1 MFVTPLLAHLILI
14 PVKQGLRDFVF
25 LGNVL
30 RTTLALAW
38 QNFHPIPLIASVP
51 RMASV
56 ASITQGDAP
65 APSRFSLCQAR

>member
-1 MFVTPLLAHLILI
+1 MTPLLAHLILI

-38 QNFHPIPLIASVP
+38 QNFHVRGAGTGSNTVDRKCAPDGKRGIN
-51 RMASV
+51 
-56 ASITQGDAP
+56 DA
-65 APSRFSLCQAR
+65 R